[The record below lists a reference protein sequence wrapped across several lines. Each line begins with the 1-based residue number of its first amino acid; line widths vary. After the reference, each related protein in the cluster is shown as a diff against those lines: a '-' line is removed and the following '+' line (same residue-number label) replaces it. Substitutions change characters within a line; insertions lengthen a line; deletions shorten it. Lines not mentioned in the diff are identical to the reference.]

1 MDELTNNELKR
12 YHRHLI
18 LPEIGEEGQIKLK
31 KAKVLVVGAGG
42 LGSPVLLYLTAAG
55 VGTIGIVDFDVV
67 DESNLQRQIL
77 YTTEDIGQTKTVKAK
92 EKLSK
97 LNPYTLFDEYA
108 TRLDRANAEKIIK
121 EYDLVIDCPDNF
133 ATRYIVSDACEK
145 FDKPHVFGS
154 VSKFEGQVT
163 VFNYNKGPTYRDLFP
178 EPYTLEASAENSP
191 VGIIGVL
198 PGIIGCMQANEAIKI
213 ITGTGKVL
221 NGKLLIIDL
230 LNNNFNILNI

>member
-1 MDELTNNELKR
+1 MNGLTNGELKR
-12 YHRHLI
+12 YHRQLI
-18 LPEIGEEGQIKLK
+18 LPEIGEEGQIKLL

-55 VGTIGIVDFDVV
+55 VGTIGIIDFDIV

-77 YTTEDIGQTKTVKAK
+77 YTTEDIGKTKTVKAK

-97 LNPYTLFDEYA
+97 LNPYTFFNEY
-108 TRLDRANAEKIIK
+108 TTLLDKANAEKIIK
-121 EYDLVIDCPDNF
+121 EYDIVIDCPDNF

-145 FDKPHVFGS
+145 LDKPHVFGS

-178 EPYTLEASAENSP
+178 EPYTSETSVENSP
-191 VGIIGVL
+191 VGLIGVL

-213 ITGTGKVL
+213 ITGTGSIL

-230 LNNNFNILNI
+230 LNNSYNILNI